1 MEVFKTK
8 GVGQRIMAAA
18 TNSKVAVMD
27 TAGEGGAWGI
37 ALLASY
43 MLNKD
48 KNETL
53 VDYLNDRV
61 FIDKTATIMEA
72 DKEDIKDYEIFTEH
86 YIEGLAIERAAI
98 ERICDTL

>member
-1 MEVFKTK
+1 MKTHLYSSLRSFKDWVRHFGKRRKRKDRSNYRSWSFFKTK

-43 MLNKD
+43 S
-48 KNETL
+48 
-53 VDYLNDRV
+53 
-61 FIDKTATIMEA
+61 A
-72 DKEDIKDYEIFTEH
+72 
-86 YIEGLAIERAAI
+86 
-98 ERICDTL
+98 